1 MGGTKLGDIF
11 PNAAVKTTEGDF
23 NLHDFIGDSYC
34 ILFSHPADYTPVC
47 TTELGNAAKYA
58 PQFKELNC
66 KLIGLSIDSVA
77 DHKGWIEDIKAY
89 NSLEGDFPFPII
101 ADDRTL
107 AVQLNMLDPDELDK
121 AGMPLTAR
129 AVFIIGPD
137 KKLKLSL
144 LYPATTGRNFD
155 EIIRVLKSLQ
165 LTANHKVATPANWN
179 SGQKCMVVPGLTDEQ
194 ANERFK
200 AGFEKATL
208 PSGKGYIR
216 TTADP
221 SV

>member
-1 MGGTKLGDIF
+1 M
-11 PNAAVKTTEGDF
+11 
-23 NLHDFIGDSYC
+23 
-34 ILFSHPADYTPVC
+34 
-47 TTELGNAAKYA
+47 
-58 PQFKELNC
+58 
-66 KLIGLSIDSVA
+66 IGLSIDSVA

-89 NSLEGDFPFPII
+89 NSLEGKYITLCYYVMLLRHSSLYYVIRLRNSFLGDFPFPII

-121 AGMPLTAR
+121 SGMPLTAR

-216 TTADP
+216 TTPDP
-221 SV
+221 SA